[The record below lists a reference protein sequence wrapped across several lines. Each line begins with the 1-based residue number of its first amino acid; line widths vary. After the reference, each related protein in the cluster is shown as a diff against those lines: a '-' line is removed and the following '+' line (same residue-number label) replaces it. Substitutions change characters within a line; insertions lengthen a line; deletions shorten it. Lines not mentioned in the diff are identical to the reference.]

1 MNRVALLL
9 ACLVAVSCGG
19 STTLATDGAT
29 MCRHPASL
37 DDAGVGACAI
47 KRAALF
53 CESPTQGGCDCVT
66 DDATCGCGI
75 PCENKCRANEYAASC
90 GGPPVSGTYA
100 DPPPGCRSVG
110 AFPSGGSFYCCPC
123 Q

>member
-1 MNRVALLL
+1 VNRVALLL
-9 ACLVAVSCGG
+9 AGLVAVSCGG
-19 STTLATDGAT
+19 GAT
-29 MCRHPASL
+29 MCGHPAAL

-53 CESPTQGGCDCVT
+53 CESPTLGGCECVT

-90 GGPPVSGTYA
+90 GGPPRDPPQSDYA
-100 DPPPGCRSVG
+100 DPPPGCRNVG
-110 AFPSGGSFYCCPC
+110 TFPNGGSFFCCPC
-123 Q
+123 E